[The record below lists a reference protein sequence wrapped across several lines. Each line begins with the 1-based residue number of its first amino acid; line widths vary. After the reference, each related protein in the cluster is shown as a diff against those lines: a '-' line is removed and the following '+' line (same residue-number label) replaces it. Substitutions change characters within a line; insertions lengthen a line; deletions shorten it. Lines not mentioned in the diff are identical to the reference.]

1 VLYGIAALECCGII
15 YSLTPPDN
23 GSTGG
28 WTETTMYDFANVP
41 FDGGEPGSALIF
53 GKGGTLFG
61 TTYNGGTSDLGA
73 IYALKP

>member
-1 VLYGIAALECCGII
+1 
-15 YSLTPPDN
+15 
-23 GSTGG
+23 
-28 WTETTMYDFANVP
+28 MYDFANVP